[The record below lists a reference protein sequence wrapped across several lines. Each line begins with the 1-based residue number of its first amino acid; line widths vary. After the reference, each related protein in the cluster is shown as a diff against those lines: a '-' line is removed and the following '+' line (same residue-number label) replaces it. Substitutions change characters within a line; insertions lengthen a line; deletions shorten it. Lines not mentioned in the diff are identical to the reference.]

1 MLKSPTEDEVAHSL
15 ATEEKSTVLLTRLVS
30 RPETGRISKK
40 YAAS

>member
-15 ATEEKSTVLLTRLVS
+15 ATEEKSTVLQRLVS